1 MDVGEASAAPYRLAA
16 SGSVDMGIKM
26 KDNNGVWVPLGGGVE
41 ICLDSNGNID
51 SIKGTTRY
59 VAVRGAQIYFRRISG
74 PGRPQV
80 H

>member
-1 MDVGEASAAPYRLAA
+1 MDVGEATSSLFRA
-16 SGSVDMGIKM
+16 STLERRVDMGIKM

-59 VAVRGAQIYFRRISG
+59 VAVRGT
-74 PGRPQV
+74 
-80 H
+80 

>member
-1 MDVGEASAAPYRLAA
+1 MDVHTA
-16 SGSVDMGIKM
+16 SVDMGIKI

-59 VAVRGAQIYFRRISG
+59 VAVRGT
-74 PGRPQV
+74 
-80 H
+80 

>member
-1 MDVGEASAAPYRLAA
+1 MVRARD
-16 SGSVDMGIKM
+16 DMGIKM

-59 VAVRGAQIYFRRISG
+59 VAVRGT
-74 PGRPQV
+74 
-80 H
+80 

>member
-1 MDVGEASAAPYRLAA
+1 MVRARD
-16 SGSVDMGIKM
+16 DMGIKM

-59 VAVRGAQIYFRRISG
+59 VAVRGA
-74 PGRPQV
+74 
-80 H
+80 